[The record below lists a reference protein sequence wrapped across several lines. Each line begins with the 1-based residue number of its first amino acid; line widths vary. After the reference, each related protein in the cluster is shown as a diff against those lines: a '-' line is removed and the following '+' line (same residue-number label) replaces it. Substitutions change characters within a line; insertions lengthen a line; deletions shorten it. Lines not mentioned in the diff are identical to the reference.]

1 MQQRCSEV
9 RPRPNAGEVR
19 GHREKLTH
27 EMPGGLGLE
36 QETEAE
42 ARHPELP
49 WGPTCYPQWV
59 PGDLALPCCV
69 HGACASSLPC
79 TSLQ

>member
-9 RPRPNAGEVR
+9 RPRPNAGEVK

-27 EMPGGLGLE
+27 EMPGGLELE

-42 ARHPELP
+42 ARHLQLP
-49 WGPTCYPQWV
+49 WGPTCYPQ
-59 PGDLALPCCV
+59 
-69 HGACASSLPC
+69 
-79 TSLQ
+79 